1 MKCRFFT
8 GSKFRS
14 CGILVGEQCDG
25 KNEKCSFFKT
35 EEQFDDERDRAILLN
50 RRKENCSKCKYTSCA
65 CALSS
70 EGNSF
75 EDNL

>member
-1 MKCRFFT
+1 MECRFFT
-8 GSKFRS
+8 GSKFRP
-14 CGILVGEQCDG
+14 CAILIGEQCNG
-25 KNEKCSFFKT
+25 ENEKCSFFKT
-35 EEQFDDERDRAILLN
+35 EEQFDNERDRAILLN
-50 RRKENCSKCKYTSCA
+50 RRKGNCLKCKYASYA